1 MTKTNFA
8 IDIFEPMRYTI
19 NDIVNRV
26 ILRSA
31 EADERS
37 VLHMKK
43 LYSAPSLELL
53 AFMSD
58 VAIGATNTWEDG
70 TAEDPSLNSKPWNDG
85 ELGGWT

>member
-1 MTKTNFA
+1 
-8 IDIFEPMRYTI
+8 MRYTI
-19 NDIVNRV
+19 NDIGIRM

-58 VAIGATNTWEDG
+58 VAISAANKWEDG
-70 TAEDPSLNSKPWNDG
+70 TEEDPSLNSKPWNEG
-85 ELGGWT
+85 ELGWT